1 MLTAGSL
8 SVVGFSSP
16 VSIAAG
22 SHFTRAPGPSMKGK
36 AKKLKKEKY
45 SKKASTPVAQAAA
58 PDGFEWGEAAETDGV
73 DGVADMDGMVVPA
86 KMTTSAAPVST
97 PADIMSTPPPA
108 NPVTGSR
115 LPPLTGTVAASVASS
130 GKRAEW
136 NPNGLDVSLLP
147 GPLKAQFV
155 QSYLK
160 TSPSYLDGA
169 MPGDIGFDPWGLAVL
184 ANPSQ
189 ATDAFARTA
198 KDRDAQMLALDPE
211 QQQQKLA
218 WMQES
223 ELKHGRLAM
232 LAAAGWPIAELYSGD
247 FLHGS
252 GGTNGRAPSLFNGHL
267 LDYLPFL
274 VIIFGP
280 LAFLEF
286 TARGK
291 SDAQRLGVGG
301 DYGFDPMGLS
311 GPQKPVGAFPFD
323 SFMGSKT
330 AIDSVR
336 YAKDLDAMKLAEV
349 KNGRVAMMGIT
360 GMAVQETLWG
370 NPVVDQTPFFFGH

>member
-1 MLTAGSL
+1 MALALLGAGS
-8 SVVGFSSP
+8 VAFSSP
-16 VSIAAG
+16 VGIAAV
-22 SHFTRAPGPSMKGK
+22 SHFTRTAGPSMKGK
-36 AKKLKKEKY
+36 AKKLKKY
-45 SKKASTPVAQAAA
+45 SKKAPTPSIATPVA
-58 PDGFEWGEAAETDGV
+58 ETAV
-73 DGVADMDGMVVPA
+73 DMDGVVVPA
-86 KMTTSAAPVST
+86 TTPTSAAPIST
-97 PADIMSTPPPA
+97 TADIMSTPPPA

-115 LPPLTGTVAASVASS
+115 LPPLTGTAAAAGAAYS
-130 GKRAEW
+130 KRVEW
-136 NPNGLDVSLLP
+136 NPNGLDVSMLP

-155 QSYLK
+155 PAYLK
-160 TSPSYLDGA
+160 TAPSYLDGSI
-169 MPGDIGFDPWGLAVL
+169 PGDIGFDPWGLVAL

-198 KDRDAQMLALDPE
+198 KARDEQMLAMEPE
-211 QQQQKLA
+211 QQQKKLA
-218 WMQES
+218 WMAES

-252 GGTNGRAPSLFNGHL
+252 GGTDGRAPSLFNGHL

-291 SDAQRLGVGG
+291 PDAQRLGVGG
-301 DYGFDPMGLS
+301 DYGFDPMGLA
-311 GPQKPVGAFPFD
+311 GPQKPPGAFPFE

-330 AIDSVR
+330 PIDGVR
-336 YAKDLDAMKLAEV
+336 YAKDMDAMKIAEI

-370 NPVVDQTPFFFGH
+370 TPVVDQTPFFFGH